1 MFGAITTW
9 LQSLINGVTPS
20 DLLDVALVILLI
32 GCALYVT
39 RRTRAVW
46 LVRGYVVLLVLVSL
60 TRPLQLLHQV
70 LNGVSIGA
78 AVALA
83 VLFQPELRKMLEQ
96 LGRGNW
102 FEFLP
107 IALKPSTIESSRNT
121 ENALDE
127 LILAVKD
134 LSQNRTGALIVIELE
149 QPIDT
154 RIFTDTGVAIQGQVS
169 KELLQTIFQTSTL
182 LHDGAV
188 LITENRL
195 KAAGV
200 ILPVSERVASRQLG
214 TRHRAAMGITEQA
227 SCLCIVVSEETG
239 SISLAEAGRLQRP
252 LTSNML
258 RELLVQRLRPQL
270 EPSRGSSSW
279 TGWANNLA
287 GSSRR
292 FITALQE
299 RLSK

>member
-1 MFGAITTW
+1 MFGAFTTW
-9 LQSLINGVTPS
+9 LQSLEITPS
-20 DLLDVALVILLI
+20 TLLDWGLVVLLI
-32 GCALYVT
+32 GFALYVT

-46 LVRGYVVLLVLVSL
+46 LVRGYVVLLMLASL
-60 TRPLQLLHQV
+60 TQPLELLHQV
-70 LNGVSIGA
+70 LNGVLIGA

-83 VLFQPELRKMLEQ
+83 VLFQPELRRMLEQ
-96 LGRGNW
+96 LGRGDW
-102 FEFLP
+102 LEFLP
-107 IALKPSTIESSRNT
+107 LVVKPSTLDSTRRT

-127 LILAVKD
+127 LILAIKD

-149 QPIDT
+149 QAIDE
-154 RIFTDTGVAIQGQVS
+154 RIFTDTGVSIQGRVS

-188 LITENRL
+188 VIAGDRL

-252 LTSNML
+252 LTSSTL
-258 RELLVQRLRPQL
+258 REALNQRLRPQL
-270 EPSRGSSSW
+270 EPSHGAASW
-279 TGWANNLA
+279 SGWANSLV

-299 RLSK
+299 KLSK

>member
-1 MFGAITTW
+1 MFGAFTTW
-9 LQSLINGVTPS
+9 LQSLIGDVTPS
-20 DLLDVALVILLI
+20 DLLDVGLVILLI
-32 GCALYVT
+32 GFALYVT

-83 VLFQPELRKMLEQ
+83 VLFQPELRKLLEQ

-107 IALKPSTIESSRNT
+107 ISLKPSTIESSRKT

-149 QPIDT
+149 QAIDA

-188 LITENRL
+188 LIAGNRL

-270 EPSRGSSSW
+270 EPSRGPASW

>member
-1 MFGAITTW
+1 MSGAITTW
-9 LQSLINGVTPS
+9 LQSLKVTPS
-20 DLLDVALVILLI
+20 ILLDWVLVVLLI
-32 GCALYVT
+32 GFALYVT
-39 RRTRAVW
+39 RKTRAVW
-46 LVRGYVVLLVLVSL
+46 LVRGYVILLMLASL
-60 TRPLQLLHQV
+60 AQPLELLNQV
-70 LNGVSIGA
+70 LDGVLIGA

-83 VLFQPELRKMLEQ
+83 VLFQPELRRMLEQ
-96 LGRGNW
+96 LGRGDW
-102 FEFLP
+102 LEFLP
-107 IALKPSTIESSRNT
+107 LLVKPSTLDSSRRT
-121 ENALDE
+121 ENALEE
-127 LILAVKD
+127 LILAIKD

-149 QPIDT
+149 QPIDE
-154 RIFTDTGVAIQGQVS
+154 RIFTDTGVTIQGQVS

-188 LITENRL
+188 LIAGDRL

-252 LTSNML
+252 LTSSTL
-258 RELLVQRLRPQL
+258 RDALNQRLRPQR
-270 EPSRGSSSW
+270 EPNHATASLS
-279 TGWANNLA
+279 GWIMSVA

-292 FITALQE
+292 LITALQE
-299 RLSK
+299 KLSK